1 MDYRVKLRPRLH
13 VLDATGQPV
22 PDAHV
27 IEIAFPGASIQTPRG
42 CVERITGQG
51 SARII
56 VGDILSE
63 GVPLC

>member
-1 MDYRVKLRPRLH
+1 MDYRVKLMPRIH
-13 VLDATGQPV
+13 VLDATGQLV

-42 CVERITGQG
+42 RIERITGQG
-51 SARII
+51 SARIT
-56 VGDILSE
+56 VDDILSE